1 MRFSCAAIAVT
12 LVTLPATHARADAQT
27 VTLADGSVYAG
38 ELVEMVPSDHIT
50 IKLATGEIRRFEWTA
65 LAPSSTPV
73 QSSVD
78 QGKQLALATTVT
90 GPPPLPAEPAHV
102 DVTTDTKG
110 ALLMKVETL
119 PYANVT
125 PRPNVFM
132 GFTERT
138 VPVCYAPCSADID
151 ANAAYFV
158 TGAYVSQTRR
168 FALPAGSSRLSI
180 RTGNSNVAGV
190 GGWMLAI
197 GVMSTI
203 FASIEMPVA
212 FVNAT
217 GPWDGW
223 RYVGTTALIAGGA
236 LMLLAI
242 PFVVAGITHASVGDI
257 QVAHRLHVRGDGA
270 FTF

>member
-1 MRFSCAAIAVT
+1 MRSFCAVT
-12 LVTLPATHARADAQT
+12 LVALCATHARADAET
-27 VTLADGSVYAG
+27 VRLADGSVYAG
-38 ELVEMVPSDHIT
+38 ELVEMVPSDHVT
-50 IKLATGEIRRFEWTA
+50 IKLATGEIRRFEWAA

-78 QGKQLALATTVT
+78 QGKLALATTVT
-90 GPPPLPAEPAHV
+90 SPPPPPEPAHV
-102 DVTTDTKG
+102 DITTDAKG

-119 PYANVT
+119 PYANLT

-151 ANAAYFV
+151 ANAAYFI

-168 FALPAGSSRLSI
+168 FALPAGSSRLAI

-197 GVMSTI
+197 GIMSTI

-223 RYVGTTALIAGGA
+223 RYVGTTTLIAGGA

-242 PFVVAGITHASVGDI
+242 PFIVAGITHASVGDI

-270 FTF
+270 VTF